1 MSQWP
6 VANGAESKPMKN
18 VMPKRKLGL
27 RAETV
32 VHLKQLPASDLRQ
45 VKGGDSGF
53 CTKTRDDQEGG

>member
-1 MSQWP
+1 
-6 VANGAESKPMKN
+6 